1 MAEKKAYLLRL
12 DAQLHDSLQKWAA
25 DELRSVNAQIEV
37 LLREALGRRGVKVAR
52 PEQRRRGRPPKEE

>member
-25 DELRSVNAQIEV
+25 DELRSVNAQIEFS
-37 LLREALGRRGVKVAR
+37 LRRALQDAGRMPAGPPPAR
-52 PEQRRRGRPPKEE
+52 PTRARKA